1 MSSFWS
7 FHPLRLAK
15 NQGLEI
21 PGEFCEFEQGQHSK
35 PQKRQKRQ
43 KGREIGSGWGCSMF
57 EGSWRWKPWFSECVL
72 QVFPNTNPLNWT
84 SDTFHREMLEKYVW
98 GDHVNNSNIQL
109 WSENHFI
116 CWVWFRRICLMSW
129 IVRWPHTSMI
139 FCTFWGYVLQ
149 LWCYWSQ
156 IIYASMKPFLA
167 YNFTWGPQ

>member
-1 MSSFWS
+1 MIWGWSWPVFFGRMMVGSFFLNHAHVIS
-7 FHPLRLAK
+7 DHSILCDLAK

-43 KGREIGSGWGCSMF
+43 KGREIGSGWGCYMF

-116 CWVWFRRICLMSW
+116 CWVWFHRN
-129 IVRWPHTSMI
+129 
-139 FCTFWGYVLQ
+139 FWWVE
-149 LWCYWSQ
+149 
-156 IIYASMKPFLA
+156 
-167 YNFTWGPQ
+167 